1 MEQYVPFLRF
11 NAAGYGTQ
19 TVMALC
25 ALMLVAGLL
34 SLLYGYKLYKVVA
47 VIATGLLGAYIGRY
61 LLYPHLPENVA
72 WLAPLGLALIGA
84 VAAMAIQRA
93 MVFLAGAAVGFISL
107 GPVAAEMIWRGAE
120 GPSPK
125 HYLIAGVVA
134 FIVMGIL
141 AILLFKPIV
150 MVATSMF
157 GSTLVL
163 SAVVHAVEKLSSEH
177 RGLYQAYPQELAW
190 TFAGVAV
197 IGVLFQAAARKKKPD
212 RR

>member
-11 NAAGYGTQ
+11 DATGYTTQ

-25 ALMLVAGLL
+25 AVMLVGGLL

-47 VIATGLLGAYIGRY
+47 VIATGLLGAYIGRHF
-61 LLYPHLPENVA
+61 LYPHLPEKVA

-93 MVFLAGAAVGFISL
+93 VVFLAGAAVGFVSL
-107 GPVAAEMIWRGAE
+107 GPVAAEMIWSGAE
-120 GPSPK
+120 GPNPN

-134 FIVMGIL
+134 FIVMGVL

-163 SAVVHAVEKLSSEH
+163 SAVVHAVENLSSEH

-197 IGVLFQAAARKKKPD
+197 IGVLFQAASRKKRSD